1 MITRPPEMNPFEF
14 VRLASLRAA
23 QLMKGCTARV
33 PARHRAV
40 LTARAEVAAGKVV
53 AEPRELET
61 FGVRLAREGRGYI
74 AVPRIRR

>member
-1 MITRPPEMNPFEF
+1 
-14 VRLASLRAA
+14 
-23 QLMKGCTARV
+23 
-33 PARHRAV
+33 V